1 MFSPDYS
8 QEVKKINMSG
18 EFLFILN
25 SPIIQSPQTPES
37 DIIDDSEEETVRA
50 TVPQVS
56 LTVNH
61 LPPFPC
67 LCNAH
72 VFINKVA
79 SL

>member
-1 MFSPDYS
+1 MW
-8 QEVKKINMSG
+8 G

-25 SPIIQSPQTPES
+25 SPIIQSPQTPGS

-56 LTVNH
+56 LTVIN

-67 LCNAH
+67 LSNAQG
-72 VFINKVA
+72 FINKVA